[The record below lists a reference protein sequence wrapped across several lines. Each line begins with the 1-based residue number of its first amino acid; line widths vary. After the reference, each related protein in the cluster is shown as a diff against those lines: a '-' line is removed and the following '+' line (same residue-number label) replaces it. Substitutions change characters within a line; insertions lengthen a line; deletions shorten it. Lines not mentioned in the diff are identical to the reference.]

1 MIGFIRKL
9 KIKREIKY
17 IEKFM
22 TGKCP
27 CDKTKE
33 YSEDMINSI
42 KEYLE
47 KNTKYS
53 HHQIASI
60 INGLYYHNNSRNYN
74 KEIDT
79 TGRRKQIG

>member
-1 MIGFIRKL
+1 MNKFIHKL
-9 KIKREIKY
+9 KIKQEIKY

-27 CDKTKE
+27 CNRTKV
-33 YSEDMINSI
+33 YSDDMIKSV

-53 HHQIASI
+53 YLKITSI
-60 INGLYYHNNSRNYN
+60 LNGLYYHNNSRNYN
-74 KEIDT
+74 KEINT
-79 TGRRKQIG
+79 TGRRK

>member
-1 MIGFIRKL
+1 MNNFINKL

-17 IEKFM
+17 IEKFI

-27 CDKTKE
+27 CNKTKV
-33 YSEDMINSI
+33 YSDDMIKTI

-53 HHQIASI
+53 YFETTSI
-60 INGLYYHNNSRNYN
+60 LNGLYYHNNTRNYN
-74 KEIDT
+74 KEINT
-79 TGRRKQIG
+79 AERRK